1 MGQTDTPSVGR
12 EPVSSPVAASEETI
26 MADGSIEYH
35 DPGCTLVRGA
45 PFAPIVTDGRYA
57 FVAGVVAADISGSEA
72 VLGDIAAET
81 ELVMNAV
88 RDMLAD
94 IGLGL
99 DRVVKVEAH
108 LADLNEFPAFNDAY
122 RRFFE
127 EGRYPARTTTESRR
141 LYGGSRVE
149 ITCMAAL

>member
-1 MGQTDTPSVGR
+1 M
-12 EPVSSPVAASEETI
+12 
-26 MADGSIEYH
+26 MAEGSIEHH
-35 DPGCTLVRGA
+35 DSGHTLVRGA

-72 VLGDIAAET
+72 VLGDVAAET
-81 ELVMNAV
+81 ELVMSAI

-149 ITCMAAL
+149 VTCMAAL

>member
-1 MGQTDTPSVGR
+1 MTDRLLEHV
-12 EPVSSPVAASEETI
+12 
-26 MADGSIEYH
+26 
-35 DPGCTLVRGA
+35 DPGRTLVRGA
-45 PFAPIVTDGRYA
+45 PFSPLVTDGRYA
-57 FVAGVVAADISGSEA
+57 YVAGIVAADIPGGES
-72 VLGDIAAET
+72 VLGDVAAESDF
-81 ELVMNAV
+81 VMRV
-88 RDMLAD
+88 IRDMLAD

-108 LADLNEFPAFNDAY
+108 LADLSEFPAFNDAY

>member
-1 MGQTDTPSVGR
+1 MTAGGP
-12 EPVSSPVAASEETI
+12 
-26 MADGSIEYH
+26 IEHH
-35 DPGCTLVRGA
+35 DPGHTQVRGA
-45 PFAPIVTDGRYA
+45 PFTPVVTDGRYA
-57 FVAGVVAADISGSEA
+57 FVAGIVAADIPGGESI
-72 VLGDIAAET
+72 LGDVAAET
-81 ELVMNAV
+81 DLVMNAV
-88 RDMLAD
+88 RDSLAD

-108 LADLNEFPAFNDAY
+108 LSDLSEFPAFNDAY

-127 EGRYPARTTTESRR
+127 EGRYPARTTTESYR

>member
-1 MGQTDTPSVGR
+1 MTGR
-12 EPVSSPVAASEETI
+12 PL
-26 MADGSIEYH
+26 EYRN
-35 DPGCTLVRGA
+35 PEYTLVRGA
-45 PFAPIVTDGRYA
+45 PFTPIVTDGHYA
-57 FVAGVVAADISGSEA
+57 FVAGVVAADISGGEA
-72 VLGDIAAET
+72 VLGDVAAET
-81 ELVMNAV
+81 GLVMSAI
-88 RDMLAD
+88 RDMLAE

-108 LADLNEFPAFNDAY
+108 LADLEEFPNFNESY

>member
-1 MGQTDTPSVGR
+1 M
-12 EPVSSPVAASEETI
+12 

-35 DPGCTLVRGA
+35 DPGHTLVRGA
-45 PFAPIVTDGRYA
+45 PFTPIVTDGRYA
-57 FVAGVVAADISGSEA
+57 FVAGIVAADIPGGES

-81 ELVMNAV
+81 DLVMTAI

-99 DRVVKVEAH
+99 GRVVKVEAH
-108 LADLNEFPAFNDAY
+108 LADLNEFPAFNGAY

-127 EGRYPARTTTESRR
+127 EDRCPARTTTESRR

>member
-1 MGQTDTPSVGR
+1 MTDR
-12 EPVSSPVAASEETI
+12 LL
-26 MADGSIEYH
+26 EYH
-35 DPGCTLVRGA
+35 DPGRTLVRGA
-45 PFAPIVTDGRYA
+45 PFSPLVTDGRYA
-57 FVAGVVAADISGSEA
+57 FVAGIVAADIPGGES
-72 VLGDIAAET
+72 VLGDVAAESD
-81 ELVMNAV
+81 LVMSAI

-127 EGRYPARTTTESRR
+127 EGRCPARTTTESRR

>member
-1 MGQTDTPSVGR
+1 MTDR
-12 EPVSSPVAASEETI
+12 LL
-26 MADGSIEYH
+26 EYH
-35 DPGCTLVRGA
+35 DPGRTLVRGA
-45 PFAPIVTDGRYA
+45 PFAPLVTDGRYA
-57 FVAGVVAADISGSEA
+57 FVAGIVAADIPGGES
-72 VLGDIAAET
+72 VLGDVTAES
-81 ELVMNAV
+81 ELVMSAI